1 MLNSQKKFM
10 WILEYSNIP
19 CGLVRIEKTK
29 QAFKLSYLIAASH
42 RGKNLASIMIKLAM
56 EQFCIISPGE
66 KVFAYTWPDNI
77 ASCKSLERSGFQLE
91 HTSLNKKT
99 FVYMCT

>member
-1 MLNSQKKFM
+1 M
-10 WILEYSNIP
+10 
-19 CGLVRIEKTK
+19 
-29 QAFKLSYLIAASH
+29 LSYENIRYSSFLPLH
-42 RGKNLASIMIKLAM
+42 KLRQRK
-56 EQFCIISPGE
+56 EFL
-66 KVFAYTWPDNI
+66 AYTWPDNI